1 MKTAVVL
8 LTALASLTVL
18 EMAANTQAGSE
29 IVSLAQALA
38 NNRTSTMPANKN
50 RGHCQGRKLS
60 TAALPLSSAFLL
72 PVGTTVMTIDWNPGL
87 PIRGDTQTT
96 SVPIA
101 GRGRDLEPNAP
112 ILLESRF
119 CRVSSGVS
127 PWPHAPTGRA
137 FCAFPS

>member
-1 MKTAVVL
+1 
-8 LTALASLTVL
+8 
-18 EMAANTQAGSE
+18 
-29 IVSLAQALA
+29 
-38 NNRTSTMPANKN
+38 
-50 RGHCQGRKLS
+50 
-60 TAALPLSSAFLL
+60 LL

-112 ILLESRF
+112 IPLESRF
-119 CRVSSGVS
+119 CCVSSGVS
-127 PWPHAPTGRA
+127 PWPPAPTGRA

>member
-8 LTALASLTVL
+8 LTALASLAVL
-18 EMAANTQAGSE
+18 EMAANAQAGTE
-29 IVSLAQALA
+29 IVSLAQAWA
-38 NNRTSTMPANKN
+38 NNKTSTMPPNKN
-50 RGHCQGRKLS
+50 CGHSPPRRLR
-60 TAALPLSSAFLL
+60 TAALL
-72 PVGTTVMTIDWNPGL
+72 PSGSLRTVGTTVMTVDWNPGI
-87 PIRGDTQTT
+87 PSRSETWTT

-112 ILLESRF
+112 VPLESRF